1 MSDKTE
7 RESRPIRRRSIP
19 KGANRMPDES
29 SFYNRIV
36 PVVLALL
43 GLLMVILIVIAAGV
57 LLGFVAF

>member
-1 MSDKTE
+1 
-7 RESRPIRRRSIP
+7 
-19 KGANRMPDES
+19 MPDES